1 MLQSLYLEN
10 IALIEK
16 LGIELF
22 PGFDVLTGETGAGKS
37 IIIDAV
43 NFVLGERTS
52 RDLIRN
58 GAARAKVEAV
68 FSLNEGDAA
77 FAALDA
83 LGIECEGNELI
94 LSRELSAAGRNACR
108 VNGTLVPVASLKS
121 VSDTLVDI
129 HGQHEHQALLDA
141 ENHISYL
148 DAYCHAESLPIIENI
163 DAIVSRRNELMLKRN
178 SGFSS
183 EREREREMDM
193 LCYQIEEISSANL
206 EAGEEER
213 LNAEKTVLLNAER
226 IRTALET
233 AHMALSGAEEGSAL
247 SAMDT
252 ARRSMRDIAALNKDY
267 ETLSDKIEELYYAA
281 EDISFVLRD
290 TSENVESDMQR
301 LEEIEQRLK
310 LISDLKRKY
319 GRTVGDVIDFGKDAE
334 TKLNELENA
343 EALAAELD
351 AKLDKLKAEYNVTAD
366 ELSKVRRAAGE
377 RLKRDVLNELKDLG
391 MAKAMFDV
399 ALSDASGGEPRKG
412 GRETAEFMLS
422 ANPGEPLK
430 PLEKV
435 ASGGELSRIMLC
447 FKSIFADND
456 RVPTLIFD
464 EIDTGISGRTA
475 AVVGEKMLGIAKKH
489 QVICVTHLAQIAA
502 LADAHLMVR
511 KYDDGKNTFVET
523 RQLDENEK
531 VQRIAQM
538 MDGES
543 DSPSALTHAR
553 ELIARADRIADRIK
567 EKTADKI

>member
-22 PGFDVLTGETGAGKS
+22 PGFNVLTGETGAGKS

-68 FSLNEGDAA
+68 FNLNEGDAA

-83 LGIECEGNELI
+83 LGIECDGNELI

-148 DAYCHAESLPIIENI
+148 DAYCHAESLPIIEKI

-178 SGFSS
+178 SGFAS

-193 LCYQIEEISSANL
+193 LRYQIEEIASANL
-206 EAGEEER
+206 EVGEEER
-213 LNAEKTVLLNAER
+213 LSAEKTVLLNAER

-233 AHMALSGAEEGSAL
+233 AHMALSGAEDGSAL
-247 SAMDT
+247 SAIDT

-267 ETLSDKIEELYYAA
+267 EALGDKIEELYYAA

-319 GRTVGDVIDFGKDAE
+319 GRTVEDVIDFGKDAG

-351 AKLDKLKAEYNVTAD
+351 AKLDKLKAEYNVAAD
-366 ELSKVRRAAGE
+366 ELSKVRRAAGD

-502 LADAHLMVR
+502 LAEAHLMVR

-523 RQLDENEK
+523 RQLNEEEK

-553 ELIARADRIADRIK
+553 ELIARADKIK
-567 EKTADKI
+567 EKTAD

>member
-22 PGFDVLTGETGAGKS
+22 PGFNVLTGETGAGKS

-68 FSLNEGDAA
+68 FNLNEGDAA

-83 LGIECEGNELI
+83 LGIEYDGNELI

-129 HGQHEHQALLDA
+129 HGQHEHQALLDE

-148 DAYCHAESLPIIENI
+148 DAYCHAESLPIIEKI

-193 LCYQIEEISSANL
+193 LRYQIEEIASANL

-247 SAMDT
+247 SAIDT

-267 ETLSDKIEELYYAA
+267 EALGDKIEELYYAA

-319 GRTVGDVIDFGKDAE
+319 GRTVEDVIDFGKDAG

-351 AKLDKLKAEYNVTAD
+351 AKLDKLKAEYNVAAD
-366 ELSKVRRAAGE
+366 ELSKVRRAAGD

-502 LADAHLMVR
+502 LAEAHLMVR

-523 RQLDENEK
+523 RQLNEEEK

-553 ELIARADRIADRIK
+553 ELIARADKIK
-567 EKTADKI
+567 EKNCR

>member
-22 PGFDVLTGETGAGKS
+22 PGFNVLTGETGAGKS

-68 FSLNEGDAA
+68 FNLNEGDAA

-83 LGIECEGNELI
+83 LGIEYDGNELI

-108 VNGTLVPVASLKS
+108 VNGTLVPLASLKS

-141 ENHISYL
+141 KNHISYL
-148 DAYCHAESLPIIENI
+148 DAYCHAESLPIIEKI
-163 DAIVSRRNELMLKRN
+163 DAIVSMRNELMLKRN

-193 LCYQIEEISSANL
+193 LRYQIEEIASANL
-206 EAGEEER
+206 EVGEEER
-213 LNAEKTVLLNAER
+213 LSAEKTVLLNAER

-247 SAMDT
+247 SAIDT

-267 ETLSDKIEELYYAA
+267 EALSDKIEELYYAA
-281 EDISFVLRD
+281 EDISFALRD

-319 GRTVGDVIDFGKDAE
+319 GRTVEDVIDFGKDAE

-351 AKLDKLKAEYNVTAD
+351 AKLDKLKAEYNVAAD
-366 ELSKVRRAAGE
+366 ELSKVRRAAGD
-377 RLKRDVLNELKDLG
+377 RLKRNVLNELKDLG

-399 ALSDASGGEPRKG
+399 ALSDASGGEPRNG

-502 LADAHLMVR
+502 LAEAHLMVR

-523 RQLDENEK
+523 RQLNEEEK

-553 ELIARADRIADRIK
+553 ELIARADKIK

>member
-22 PGFDVLTGETGAGKS
+22 PGFNVLTGETGAGKS

-68 FSLNEGDAA
+68 FNLNEGDAA

-83 LGIECEGNELI
+83 LGIEYDGNELI

-163 DAIVSRRNELMLKRN
+163 DAIVSRRSELMLKRN
-178 SGFSS
+178 SGFAS

-193 LCYQIEEISSANL
+193 LRYQIEEIASANL

-247 SAMDT
+247 SAIDT

-267 ETLSDKIEELYYAA
+267 EALGDKIEELYYAA

-319 GRTVGDVIDFGKDAE
+319 GRTVEDVIDFGKDAG

-351 AKLDKLKAEYNVTAD
+351 AKLDKLKAEYNVAAD
-366 ELSKVRRAAGE
+366 ELSKVRRAAGD
-377 RLKRDVLNELKDLG
+377 RLKHDVLNELKDLG
-391 MAKAMFDV
+391 MAKSMFDV

-523 RQLDENEK
+523 RQLNEEEK

-553 ELIARADRIADRIK
+553 ELIARADKIK

>member
-22 PGFDVLTGETGAGKS
+22 PGFNVLTGETGAGKS

-58 GAARAKVEAV
+58 GGARAKVEAV
-68 FSLNEGDAA
+68 FNLNEGDAA

-83 LGIECEGNELI
+83 LGIECDGNELI

-148 DAYCHAESLPIIENI
+148 DAYCHAESLPIIEKI

-178 SGFSS
+178 SGFAS

-193 LCYQIEEISSANL
+193 LRYQIEEIASANL
-206 EAGEEER
+206 EVGEEER
-213 LNAEKTVLLNAER
+213 LSAEKTVLLNAER

-247 SAMDT
+247 SAIDT

-267 ETLSDKIEELYYAA
+267 EALGDKIEELYYAA

-319 GRTVGDVIDFGKDAE
+319 GRTVEDVIDFGKDAG

-351 AKLDKLKAEYNVTAD
+351 AKLDKLKAEYNVAAD
-366 ELSKVRRAAGE
+366 ELSKVRRAAGD

-523 RQLDENEK
+523 RQLNEEEK

-553 ELIARADRIADRIK
+553 ELIARADKIK
-567 EKTADKI
+567 EKTAD

>member
-22 PGFDVLTGETGAGKS
+22 PGFNVLTGETGAGKS

-68 FSLNEGDAA
+68 FNLNEGDAA

-83 LGIECEGNELI
+83 LGIEYDGNELI

-108 VNGTLVPVASLKS
+108 VNGMLVPVASLKS

-148 DAYCHAESLPIIENI
+148 DAYCHAESLPIIEKI

-193 LCYQIEEISSANL
+193 LRYQIEEIASANL

-247 SAMDT
+247 SAIDT

-267 ETLSDKIEELYYAA
+267 EALGDKIEELYYAA

-319 GRTVGDVIDFGKDAE
+319 GRTVEDVIDFGKDAG

-351 AKLDKLKAEYNVTAD
+351 AKLDKLKAEYNVAAD
-366 ELSKVRRAAGE
+366 ELSKVRRAAGD

-399 ALSDASGGEPRKG
+399 ALSDASGGEPRNG

-502 LADAHLMVR
+502 LAEAHLMVR

-523 RQLDENEK
+523 RQLNEEEK

-553 ELIARADRIADRIK
+553 ELIARADKIK

>member
-22 PGFDVLTGETGAGKS
+22 PGFNVLTGETGAGKS

-68 FSLNEGDAA
+68 FNLNEGDAA

-83 LGIECEGNELI
+83 LGIEYDGNELI

-148 DAYCHAESLPIIENI
+148 DAYCHAESLPIIEKI
-163 DAIVSRRNELMLKRN
+163 DVIVSRRSELMLKRN
-178 SGFSS
+178 SGFAS

-193 LCYQIEEISSANL
+193 LRYQIEEIASANL

-247 SAMDT
+247 SAIDT

-267 ETLSDKIEELYYAA
+267 EALGDKIEELYYAA

-319 GRTVGDVIDFGKDAE
+319 GRTVEDVIDFGKDAG

-351 AKLDKLKAEYNVTAD
+351 AKLDKLKAEYNVAAD
-366 ELSKVRRAAGE
+366 ELSKVRRAAGDK
-377 RLKRDVLNELKDLG
+377 LKRDVLNELKDLG

-422 ANPGEPLK
+422 ANPVEPLK

-502 LADAHLMVR
+502 LAEAHLMVR

-523 RQLDENEK
+523 RQLNEEEK

-553 ELIARADRIADRIK
+553 ELIARADKIK

>member
-22 PGFDVLTGETGAGKS
+22 PGFNVLTGETGAGKS

-68 FSLNEGDAA
+68 FNLNEGDAA

-83 LGIECEGNELI
+83 LGIEYDGNELI

-148 DAYCHAESLPIIENI
+148 DAYCHAESLPIIEKI

-193 LCYQIEEISSANL
+193 LRYQIEEIASANL

-247 SAMDT
+247 SAIDT

-267 ETLSDKIEELYYAA
+267 EALGDKIEELYYAA

-319 GRTVGDVIDFGKDAE
+319 GRTVEDVIDFGKDAG

-351 AKLDKLKAEYNVTAD
+351 AKLDKLKAEYNVAAD
-366 ELSKVRRAAGE
+366 ELSKVRRAAGDK
-377 RLKRDVLNELKDLG
+377 LKRDVLNELKDLG

-502 LADAHLMVR
+502 LAEAHLMVR

-523 RQLDENEK
+523 RQLNEEEK

-553 ELIARADRIADRIK
+553 ELIARADKIK

>member
-22 PGFDVLTGETGAGKS
+22 PGFNVLTGETGAGKS

-68 FSLNEGDAA
+68 FNLNEGDAA

-83 LGIECEGNELI
+83 LGIEYDGNELI

-129 HGQHEHQALLDA
+129 HGQLEHQALLDA

-148 DAYCHAESLPIIENI
+148 DAYCHAESLPIIEKI

-178 SGFSS
+178 SGFAS

-193 LCYQIEEISSANL
+193 LRYQIEEIASANL
-206 EAGEEER
+206 EVGEEER
-213 LNAEKTVLLNAER
+213 LSAEKTVLLNAER

-247 SAMDT
+247 SAIDT

-267 ETLSDKIEELYYAA
+267 EALGDKIEELYYAA

-319 GRTVGDVIDFGKDAE
+319 GRTVEDVIDFGKDAG

-351 AKLDKLKAEYNVTAD
+351 AKLDKLKAEYNVAAD
-366 ELSKVRRAAGE
+366 ELSKVRRAAGD

-399 ALSDASGGEPRKG
+399 ALSDASGGEQRKG

-523 RQLDENEK
+523 RQLNEEEK

-553 ELIARADRIADRIK
+553 ELIARADKIK
-567 EKTADKI
+567 EKTAD

>member
-22 PGFDVLTGETGAGKS
+22 PGFNVLTGETGAGKS

-83 LGIECEGNELI
+83 LGIEYDGNELI

-148 DAYCHAESLPIIENI
+148 DAYCHAESLPIIEKI
-163 DAIVSRRNELMLKRN
+163 DAIVSRRSELMLKRN
-178 SGFSS
+178 SGFAS

-193 LCYQIEEISSANL
+193 LRYQIEEIASANL
-206 EAGEEER
+206 EVGEEER

-247 SAMDT
+247 SAIDT

-267 ETLSDKIEELYYAA
+267 EVLSDKIEELYYAA

-319 GRTVGDVIDFGKDAE
+319 GRTVEDVIDFGKDAE

-351 AKLDKLKAEYNVTAD
+351 AKLDKLKAEYNVAAD

-399 ALSDASGGEPRKG
+399 ALSDAYGGEPRKG

-523 RQLDENEK
+523 RQLNEEEK

-553 ELIARADRIADRIK
+553 ELIARADKIK

>member
-22 PGFDVLTGETGAGKS
+22 PGFNVLTGETGAGKS

-58 GAARAKVEAV
+58 GAVRAKVEAV
-68 FSLNEGDAA
+68 FNLNEGDAA

-83 LGIECEGNELI
+83 LGIEYDGNELI

-148 DAYCHAESLPIIENI
+148 DAYCHAESLPIIEKI

-193 LCYQIEEISSANL
+193 LRYQIEEIASANL

-247 SAMDT
+247 SAIDT

-267 ETLSDKIEELYYAA
+267 EALGDKIEELYYAA

-319 GRTVGDVIDFGKDAE
+319 GRTVEDVIDFGKDAG

-351 AKLDKLKAEYNVTAD
+351 AKLDKLKAEYNVAAD
-366 ELSKVRRAAGE
+366 ELSKVRRAAGD

-523 RQLDENEK
+523 RQLNEEEK

-553 ELIARADRIADRIK
+553 ELIARADKIK

>member
-22 PGFDVLTGETGAGKS
+22 PGFNVLTGETGAGKS

-68 FSLNEGDAA
+68 FNLNEGDAA

-83 LGIECEGNELI
+83 LGIEYDGNELI

-148 DAYCHAESLPIIENI
+148 DAYCHADSLPIIEKI

-183 EREREREMDM
+183 QREREREMDM
-193 LCYQIEEISSANL
+193 LRYQIEEIASANL
-206 EAGEEER
+206 EVGEEER
-213 LNAEKTVLLNAER
+213 LSAEKTVLLNAER

-247 SAMDT
+247 SAIDT

-267 ETLSDKIEELYYAA
+267 EALGDKIEELYYAA

-319 GRTVGDVIDFGKDAE
+319 GRTVEDVIDFGKDAG

-351 AKLDKLKAEYNVTAD
+351 AKLDKLKAEYNVAAD
-366 ELSKVRRAAGE
+366 ELSKVRRAAGD

-502 LADAHLMVR
+502 LAEAHLMVR

-523 RQLDENEK
+523 RQLNEEEK

-553 ELIARADRIADRIK
+553 ELIARADKIK
-567 EKTADKI
+567 EKTAD

>member
-22 PGFDVLTGETGAGKS
+22 PGFNVLTGETGAGKS

-68 FSLNEGDAA
+68 FNLNEGDAA

-83 LGIECEGNELI
+83 LGIEYDGNELI

-148 DAYCHAESLPIIENI
+148 DAYCHAESLPIIEKI

-178 SGFSS
+178 SGFAS

-193 LCYQIEEISSANL
+193 LRYQIEEIASANL
-206 EAGEEER
+206 EVGEEER
-213 LNAEKTVLLNAER
+213 LSAEKTVLLNAER

-247 SAMDT
+247 SAIDT

-267 ETLSDKIEELYYAA
+267 EALGDKIEELYYAA

-319 GRTVGDVIDFGKDAE
+319 GRTVEDVIDFGKDAG

-351 AKLDKLKAEYNVTAD
+351 AKLDKLKAEYNVAAD
-366 ELSKVRRAAGE
+366 ELSKVRRAAGD

-399 ALSDASGGEPRKG
+399 ALSDASGGEQRKG

-523 RQLDENEK
+523 RQLNEEEK

-553 ELIARADRIADRIK
+553 ELIARADKIK
-567 EKTADKI
+567 EKTAD

>member
-22 PGFDVLTGETGAGKS
+22 PGFNVLTGETGAGKS

-68 FSLNEGDAA
+68 FNLNEGDAA

-83 LGIECEGNELI
+83 LGIEYDGNELI

-148 DAYCHAESLPIIENI
+148 DAYCHAESLPIIEKI

-193 LCYQIEEISSANL
+193 LRYQIEEIASANL

-247 SAMDT
+247 SAIDT

-267 ETLSDKIEELYYAA
+267 EALGDKIEELYYAA
-281 EDISFVLRD
+281 EDISFALRD
-290 TSENVESDMQR
+290 TSGNVESDMQR

-319 GRTVGDVIDFGKDAE
+319 GRTVEDVIDFGKDAE

-351 AKLDKLKAEYNVTAD
+351 AKLDKLKAEYNAAAD
-366 ELSKVRRAAGE
+366 ELSKVRRAAGD

-502 LADAHLMVR
+502 LAEAHLMVR

-523 RQLDENEK
+523 RQLNEEEK

-553 ELIARADRIADRIK
+553 ELIARADKIK

>member
-22 PGFDVLTGETGAGKS
+22 PGFNVLTGETGAGKS

-68 FSLNEGDAA
+68 FNLNEGDAA

-83 LGIECEGNELI
+83 LGIEYDGNELI
-94 LSRELSAAGRNACR
+94 LSRDLSAAGRNACR

-148 DAYCHAESLPIIENI
+148 DAYCHAESLPIIEKI
-163 DAIVSRRNELMLKRN
+163 DAIVSMRNELMLKRK

-193 LCYQIEEISSANL
+193 LRYQIEEIASANL

-247 SAMDT
+247 SAIDT

-267 ETLSDKIEELYYAA
+267 EALGDKIEELYYAA

-319 GRTVGDVIDFGKDAE
+319 GRTVEDVIDFGKDAG
-334 TKLNELENA
+334 TKLNKLENA

-351 AKLDKLKAEYNVTAD
+351 AKLDKLKAEYNVAAD
-366 ELSKVRRAAGE
+366 ELSKVRRAAGD

-399 ALSDASGGEPRKG
+399 ALSDASGGEPRNG

-502 LADAHLMVR
+502 LAEAHLMVR

-523 RQLDENEK
+523 RQLNEEEK

-553 ELIARADRIADRIK
+553 ELIARADKIK

>member
-22 PGFDVLTGETGAGKS
+22 PGFNVLTGEMGAGKS

-68 FSLNEGDAA
+68 FNLNEGDAA

-83 LGIECEGNELI
+83 LGIEYDGNELI

-148 DAYCHAESLPIIENI
+148 DAYCHAESLPIIEKI

-183 EREREREMDM
+183 QREREREMDM
-193 LCYQIEEISSANL
+193 LRYQIEEIASANL

-233 AHMALSGAEEGSAL
+233 AHMALSGAEEGSAV
-247 SAMDT
+247 SAIDT

-267 ETLSDKIEELYYAA
+267 EALGDKIEELYYAA

-319 GRTVGDVIDFGKDAE
+319 GRTVEDVIDFGKDAG
-334 TKLNELENA
+334 TKLSELENA

-351 AKLDKLKAEYNVTAD
+351 AKLDKLKAEYNVAAD
-366 ELSKVRRAAGE
+366 ELSKVRRAAGDK
-377 RLKRDVLNELKDLG
+377 LKRDVLNELKDLG

-523 RQLDENEK
+523 RQLNEEEK

-553 ELIARADRIADRIK
+553 ELIARADKIK

>member
-22 PGFDVLTGETGAGKS
+22 PGFNVLTGETGAGKS

-68 FSLNEGDAA
+68 FNLNEGDAA

-83 LGIECEGNELI
+83 LGIEYDGNELI

-148 DAYCHAESLPIIENI
+148 DAYCHAESLPIIEKI
-163 DAIVSRRNELMLKRN
+163 DAIVSRRSELMLKRN
-178 SGFSS
+178 SGFAS

-193 LCYQIEEISSANL
+193 LRYQIEEIASANL
-206 EAGEEER
+206 EVGEEER
-213 LNAEKTVLLNAER
+213 LSVEKTVLLNAER

-247 SAMDT
+247 SAIDT

-267 ETLSDKIEELYYAA
+267 EALGDKIEELYYAA

-319 GRTVGDVIDFGKDAE
+319 GRTVEDVIDFGKDAG

-351 AKLDKLKAEYNVTAD
+351 AKLDKLKAEYNVAAD
-366 ELSKVRRAAGE
+366 ELSKVRRAAGD

-502 LADAHLMVR
+502 LAEAHLMVR

-523 RQLDENEK
+523 RQLNEEEK

-553 ELIARADRIADRIK
+553 ELIARADKIK

>member
-22 PGFDVLTGETGAGKS
+22 PGFNVLTGETGAGKS

-68 FSLNEGDAA
+68 FNLNEGDAA

-83 LGIECEGNELI
+83 LGIEYDGNELI

-148 DAYCHAESLPIIENI
+148 DAYCHAESLPIIEKI

-193 LCYQIEEISSANL
+193 LRYQIEEIASANL

-247 SAMDT
+247 SAIDT

-267 ETLSDKIEELYYAA
+267 EALGDKIEELYYAA

-319 GRTVGDVIDFGKDAE
+319 GRTVEDMIDFGKDAG

-351 AKLDKLKAEYNVTAD
+351 AKLDKLKAEYNVAAD
-366 ELSKVRRAAGE
+366 ELSKVRRAAGD

-502 LADAHLMVR
+502 LAEAHLMVR

-523 RQLDENEK
+523 RQLNEEEK

-553 ELIARADRIADRIK
+553 ELIARADKIK

>member
-22 PGFDVLTGETGAGKS
+22 PGFNVLTGETGAGKS

-68 FSLNEGDAA
+68 FGLNEGDAA

-83 LGIECEGNELI
+83 LGIEYDGNELI

-148 DAYCHAESLPIIENI
+148 DAYCHAESLPIIEKI

-193 LCYQIEEISSANL
+193 LRYQIEEIASANL
-206 EAGEEER
+206 EVGEEER
-213 LNAEKTVLLNAER
+213 LSAEKTVLLNAER

-247 SAMDT
+247 SAIDT

-267 ETLSDKIEELYYAA
+267 EALSDKIEELYYAA

-319 GRTVGDVIDFGKDAE
+319 GRTVEDVIDFGKDAE

-351 AKLDKLKAEYNVTAD
+351 AKLDKLKAEYNAAAD
-366 ELSKVRRAAGE
+366 ELSKVRRAAGD

-523 RQLDENEK
+523 RQLNEEEK

-553 ELIARADRIADRIK
+553 ELIARADKIK
-567 EKTADKI
+567 EKTAD

>member
-22 PGFDVLTGETGAGKS
+22 PGFNVLTGETGAGKS

-68 FSLNEGDAA
+68 FNLNEGDAA

-83 LGIECEGNELI
+83 LGIEYDGNELI

-148 DAYCHAESLPIIENI
+148 DAYCHAESLPIIEKI

-193 LCYQIEEISSANL
+193 LRYQIEEIASANL

-247 SAMDT
+247 SAIDT

-267 ETLSDKIEELYYAA
+267 EALGDKIEELYYAA

-319 GRTVGDVIDFGKDAE
+319 GRTVEDVIDFGKDAG

-351 AKLDKLKAEYNVTAD
+351 AKLDKLKAEYNVAAD
-366 ELSKVRRAAGE
+366 ELSKVRRAAGD

-399 ALSDASGGEPRKG
+399 ALSNAYGGEPRKG

-523 RQLDENEK
+523 RQLNEEEK

-553 ELIARADRIADRIK
+553 ELIARADKIK

>member
-22 PGFDVLTGETGAGKS
+22 PGFNVLTGETGAGKS

-43 NFVLGERTS
+43 NYVLGERTS

-68 FSLNEGDAA
+68 FNLNEGDAA

-83 LGIECEGNELI
+83 LGIEYDGNELI

-148 DAYCHAESLPIIENI
+148 DAYCHAESLPIIEKI

-193 LCYQIEEISSANL
+193 LRYQIEEIASANL

-247 SAMDT
+247 SAIDT

-267 ETLSDKIEELYYAA
+267 EALGDKIEELYYAA

-319 GRTVGDVIDFGKDAE
+319 GRTVEDVIDFGKDAG

-351 AKLDKLKAEYNVTAD
+351 AKLDKLKAEYNVAAD
-366 ELSKVRRAAGE
+366 ELSKVRRAAGD

-399 ALSDASGGEPRKG
+399 ALSDASGGESRKG

-523 RQLDENEK
+523 RQLNEEEK

-553 ELIARADRIADRIK
+553 ELIARADKIK

>member
-22 PGFDVLTGETGAGKS
+22 PGFNVLTGETGAGKS

-58 GAARAKVEAV
+58 GAVRAKVEAV
-68 FSLNEGDAA
+68 FNLNEGDAA

-83 LGIECEGNELI
+83 LGIEYDGNELI

-163 DAIVSRRNELMLKRN
+163 DAIVSRRSELMLKRN
-178 SGFSS
+178 SGFAS

-193 LCYQIEEISSANL
+193 LRYQIEEIASANL

-247 SAMDT
+247 SAIDT

-267 ETLSDKIEELYYAA
+267 EALGDKIEELYYAA

-319 GRTVGDVIDFGKDAE
+319 GRTVEDVIDFGKDAE

-351 AKLDKLKAEYNVTAD
+351 AKLDKLKAEYNVAAD
-366 ELSKVRRAAGE
+366 ELSKVRRAAGD

-502 LADAHLMVR
+502 LAEAHLMVR

-523 RQLDENEK
+523 RQLNEEEK

-553 ELIARADRIADRIK
+553 ELIARADKIK

>member
-22 PGFDVLTGETGAGKS
+22 PGFNVLTGETGAGKS

-68 FSLNEGDAA
+68 FNLNEGDAA

-83 LGIECEGNELI
+83 LGIEYDGNELI

-148 DAYCHAESLPIIENI
+148 DAYCHAESLPIIEKI
-163 DAIVSRRNELMLKRN
+163 DAIVSRRNELMLN

-193 LCYQIEEISSANL
+193 LRYQIEEIASANL

-247 SAMDT
+247 SAIDT

-267 ETLSDKIEELYYAA
+267 EALGDKIEELYYAA

-319 GRTVGDVIDFGKDAE
+319 GRTVEDVIDFGKDAG

-351 AKLDKLKAEYNVTAD
+351 AKLDKLKAEYNVAAD
-366 ELSKVRRAAGE
+366 ELSKVRRAAGD

-502 LADAHLMVR
+502 LAEAHLMVR

-523 RQLDENEK
+523 RQLNEEEK

-553 ELIARADRIADRIK
+553 ELIARADKIK

>member
-22 PGFDVLTGETGAGKS
+22 PGFNVLTGETGAGKS

-68 FSLNEGDAA
+68 FNLNEGDAA

-83 LGIECEGNELI
+83 LGIEYDGNELI

-148 DAYCHAESLPIIENI
+148 DAYCHAESLPIIEKI

-193 LCYQIEEISSANL
+193 LRYQIEEIASANL

-247 SAMDT
+247 SAIDT

-267 ETLSDKIEELYYAA
+267 EALSDKIEELYYAA
-281 EDISFVLRD
+281 EDISFALRD

-319 GRTVGDVIDFGKDAE
+319 GRTVEDVIDFGKDAE

-351 AKLDKLKAEYNVTAD
+351 AKLDKLKAEYNAAAD
-366 ELSKVRRAAGE
+366 ELSKVRRAAGD

-412 GRETAEFMLS
+412 GREMAEFMLS

-502 LADAHLMVR
+502 LAEAHLMVR

-523 RQLDENEK
+523 RQLNEEEK

-553 ELIARADRIADRIK
+553 ELIARADKIK

>member
-22 PGFDVLTGETGAGKS
+22 PGFNVLTGETGAGKS

-68 FSLNEGDAA
+68 FNLNEGDAA

-83 LGIECEGNELI
+83 LGIEYDGNELI

-148 DAYCHAESLPIIENI
+148 DAYCHAESLPIIEKI

-193 LCYQIEEISSANL
+193 LRYQIEEIASANL

-247 SAMDT
+247 SAIDT

-267 ETLSDKIEELYYAA
+267 EALSDKIEELYYAA
-281 EDISFVLRD
+281 EDISFALRD
-290 TSENVESDMQR
+290 TSGNVESDMQR

-319 GRTVGDVIDFGKDAE
+319 GRTVEDVIDFGKDAE

-351 AKLDKLKAEYNVTAD
+351 AKLDKLKAEYNVAAD
-366 ELSKVRRAAGE
+366 ELSKVRRAAGD

-523 RQLDENEK
+523 RQLNEEEK

-553 ELIARADRIADRIK
+553 ELIARADKIK
-567 EKTADKI
+567 EKTAD

>member
-16 LGIELF
+16 LGIEFF
-22 PGFDVLTGETGAGKS
+22 PGFNVLTGETGAGKS

-68 FSLNEGDAA
+68 FNLNEGDAA

-83 LGIECEGNELI
+83 LGIEYDGNELI

-148 DAYCHAESLPIIENI
+148 DAYCHAESLPIIEKI

-193 LCYQIEEISSANL
+193 LRYQIEEIASANL

-247 SAMDT
+247 SAIDT

-267 ETLSDKIEELYYAA
+267 EALGDKIEELYYAA

-319 GRTVGDVIDFGKDAE
+319 GRTVEDVIDFGKDAG

-351 AKLDKLKAEYNVTAD
+351 AKLDKLKAEYNVAAD
-366 ELSKVRRAAGE
+366 ELSKVRRAAGD

-502 LADAHLMVR
+502 LAEAHLMVR

-523 RQLDENEK
+523 RQLNEEEK

-553 ELIARADRIADRIK
+553 ELIARADKIK

>member
-22 PGFDVLTGETGAGKS
+22 PGFNVLTGETGAGKS

-68 FSLNEGDAA
+68 FGLNEGDAA

-83 LGIECEGNELI
+83 LGIEYDGNELI

-148 DAYCHAESLPIIENI
+148 DAYCHAESLPIIEKI
-163 DAIVSRRNELMLKRN
+163 DVIVSRRSELMLKRN

-193 LCYQIEEISSANL
+193 LRYQIEEIASANL

-247 SAMDT
+247 SAIDT

-267 ETLSDKIEELYYAA
+267 EALSDKIEELYYAA
-281 EDISFVLRD
+281 EDISFALRD

-319 GRTVGDVIDFGKDAE
+319 GRTVEDVIDFGKDAE

-351 AKLDKLKAEYNVTAD
+351 AKLDKLKAEYNAAAD
-366 ELSKVRRAAGE
+366 ELSKVRRAAGD

-523 RQLDENEK
+523 RQLNDEEK

-553 ELIARADRIADRIK
+553 ELIARADKIK
-567 EKTADKI
+567 EKNADKI

>member
-22 PGFDVLTGETGAGKS
+22 PGFNVLTGETGAGKS

-68 FSLNEGDAA
+68 FNLNEGDAA

-83 LGIECEGNELI
+83 LGIEYDGNELI

-148 DAYCHAESLPIIENI
+148 DAYCHAESLPIIEKI

-183 EREREREMDM
+183 QREREREMDM
-193 LCYQIEEISSANL
+193 LRYQIEEIASANL

-247 SAMDT
+247 SAIDT

-267 ETLSDKIEELYYAA
+267 EALGDKIEELYYAA

-319 GRTVGDVIDFGKDAE
+319 GRTVEDVIDLGKDAG

-351 AKLDKLKAEYNVTAD
+351 AKLDKLKAEYNVAAD
-366 ELSKVRRAAGE
+366 ELSKVRRAAGD

-502 LADAHLMVR
+502 LAEAHLMVR

-523 RQLDENEK
+523 RQLNEEEK

-553 ELIARADRIADRIK
+553 ELIARADKIK

>member
-22 PGFDVLTGETGAGKS
+22 PGFNVLTGETGAGKS

-68 FSLNEGDAA
+68 FNLNEGDAA

-83 LGIECEGNELI
+83 LGIEYDGNELI

-148 DAYCHAESLPIIENI
+148 DAYCHAESLPIIEKI

-183 EREREREMDM
+183 QREREREMDM
-193 LCYQIEEISSANL
+193 LRYQIEEIASANL

-247 SAMDT
+247 SAIDT

-267 ETLSDKIEELYYAA
+267 EALGDKIEELYYAA

-319 GRTVGDVIDFGKDAE
+319 GRTVEDVIDFGKDAG

-351 AKLDKLKAEYNVTAD
+351 AKLDKLKAEYNVAAD
-366 ELSKVRRAAGE
+366 ELSKVRRAAGD

-464 EIDTGISGRTA
+464 EIDTGISGHIA
-475 AVVGEKMLGIAKKH
+475 AVVGEKMVSIADNH
-489 QVICVTHLAQIAA
+489 QVLCVTHLPQIAA
-502 LADAHLMVR
+502 LADVHFMVQ
-511 KYDDGKNTFVET
+511 KQDDGQTT
-523 RQLDENEK
+523 RTSLKRLEMEE
-531 VQRIAQM
+531 RYEYIARM
-538 MDGES
+538 MSGME
-543 DSPSALTHAR
+543 DSKLAYEHAR
-553 ELIARADRIADRIK
+553 ELITHSEEIK
-567 EKTADKI
+567 QKRRKNK

>member
-22 PGFDVLTGETGAGKS
+22 PGFNVLTGETGAGKS

-83 LGIECEGNELI
+83 LGIECDGNELI

-148 DAYCHAESLPIIENI
+148 DAYCHAESLPIIEKI
-163 DAIVSRRNELMLKRN
+163 DAIVSRRSELMLKRN
-178 SGFSS
+178 SGFAS

-193 LCYQIEEISSANL
+193 LRYQIEEIASANL

-213 LNAEKTVLLNAER
+213 LSAEKTVLLNAER

-247 SAMDT
+247 SAIDT

-267 ETLSDKIEELYYAA
+267 EALGDKIEELYYAA
-281 EDISFVLRD
+281 EDISFALRD

-319 GRTVGDVIDFGKDAE
+319 GRTVEDVIDFGKDAG

-351 AKLDKLKAEYNVTAD
+351 AKLDKLKAEYNVAAD
-366 ELSKVRRAAGE
+366 ELSKVRRAAGD

-502 LADAHLMVR
+502 LAEAHLMVR

-523 RQLDENEK
+523 RQLNEEEK

-553 ELIARADRIADRIK
+553 ELIARADKIK

>member
-22 PGFDVLTGETGAGKS
+22 PGFNVLTGETGAGKS

-83 LGIECEGNELI
+83 LGIEYDGNELI

-148 DAYCHAESLPIIENI
+148 DAYCHAESLPIIEKI

-193 LCYQIEEISSANL
+193 LRYQIEEIASANL

-247 SAMDT
+247 SAIDT

-267 ETLSDKIEELYYAA
+267 EALGDKIEELYYAA
-281 EDISFVLRD
+281 EDVSFVLRD

-319 GRTVGDVIDFGKDAE
+319 GRTVEDMIDFGKDAG

-351 AKLDKLKAEYNVTAD
+351 AKLDKLKAEYNVAAD
-366 ELSKVRRAAGE
+366 ELSKVRRAAGD

-523 RQLDENEK
+523 RQLNEEEK

-553 ELIARADRIADRIK
+553 ELIARADKIK

>member
-22 PGFDVLTGETGAGKS
+22 PGFNVLTGETGAGKS

-68 FSLNEGDAA
+68 FNLNEGDAA

-83 LGIECEGNELI
+83 LGIEYDGNELI

-148 DAYCHAESLPIIENI
+148 DAYCHAESLPIIEKI

-193 LCYQIEEISSANL
+193 LRYQIEEIASANL

-247 SAMDT
+247 SAIDT

-267 ETLSDKIEELYYAA
+267 EALGDKIEELYYAA

-319 GRTVGDVIDFGKDAE
+319 GRTVEDVIDFGKDAG

-351 AKLDKLKAEYNVTAD
+351 AKLDKLKAEYNVAAD
-366 ELSKVRRAAGE
+366 ELSKVRRAAGD

-399 ALSDASGGEPRKG
+399 ALSDASGGEPRNG

-464 EIDTGISGRTA
+464 EIDTGISGRPA

-502 LADAHLMVR
+502 LAEAHLMVR

-523 RQLDENEK
+523 RQLNEEEK

-553 ELIARADRIADRIK
+553 ELIARADKIK

>member
-22 PGFDVLTGETGAGKS
+22 PGFNVLTGETGAGKS

-68 FSLNEGDAA
+68 FNLNEGDAA

-148 DAYCHAESLPIIENI
+148 DAYCHAESLPIIEKI

-193 LCYQIEEISSANL
+193 LRYQIEEIASANL
-206 EAGEEER
+206 EVGEEER
-213 LNAEKTVLLNAER
+213 LSAEKTVLLNAER

-247 SAMDT
+247 SAIDT

-267 ETLSDKIEELYYAA
+267 EALSDKIEELYYAA
-281 EDISFVLRD
+281 EDISFALRD

-319 GRTVGDVIDFGKDAE
+319 GRTVEDVIDFGKDAE

-351 AKLDKLKAEYNVTAD
+351 AKLDKLKAEYNAAAD
-366 ELSKVRRAAGE
+366 ELSKVRRAAGD

-523 RQLDENEK
+523 RQLNDEEK

-553 ELIARADRIADRIK
+553 ELIARADKIK

>member
-22 PGFDVLTGETGAGKS
+22 PGFNVLTGETGAGKS

-68 FSLNEGDAA
+68 FNLNEGDAA

-83 LGIECEGNELI
+83 LGIEYDGNELI

-148 DAYCHAESLPIIENI
+148 DAYCHAESLPIIEKI
-163 DAIVSRRNELMLKRN
+163 DAIVSRRSELMLKRN

-193 LCYQIEEISSANL
+193 LRYQIEEIASANL

-247 SAMDT
+247 SAIDT

-267 ETLSDKIEELYYAA
+267 EALGDKIEELYYAA

-319 GRTVGDVIDFGKDAE
+319 GRTVEDVIDFGKDAG

-351 AKLDKLKAEYNVTAD
+351 AKLDKLKAEYNVAAD
-366 ELSKVRRAAGE
+366 ELSKVRRAAGD

-502 LADAHLMVR
+502 LAEAHLMVR

-523 RQLDENEK
+523 RQLNEEEK

-553 ELIARADRIADRIK
+553 ELIARADKIK

>member
-22 PGFDVLTGETGAGKS
+22 PGFNVLTGETGAGKS

-83 LGIECEGNELI
+83 LGIECDGNELI

-148 DAYCHAESLPIIENI
+148 DAYCHAESLPIIEKI

-193 LCYQIEEISSANL
+193 LRYQIEEIASANL

-247 SAMDT
+247 SAIDT

-267 ETLSDKIEELYYAA
+267 EALGDKIEELYYAA

-319 GRTVGDVIDFGKDAE
+319 GRTVEDVIDFGKDAG

-351 AKLDKLKAEYNVTAD
+351 AKLDRLKAEYNVAAD
-366 ELSKVRRAAGE
+366 ELSKVRRAAGD

-523 RQLDENEK
+523 RQLNEEEK

-553 ELIARADRIADRIK
+553 ELIARADKIK

>member
-22 PGFDVLTGETGAGKS
+22 PGFNVLTGETGAGKS

-68 FSLNEGDAA
+68 FNLNEGDAA

-83 LGIECEGNELI
+83 LGIEYDGNELI

-148 DAYCHAESLPIIENI
+148 DAYCHAESLPIIEKI

-193 LCYQIEEISSANL
+193 LRYQIEEIASANL
-206 EAGEEER
+206 ETGEEER

-247 SAMDT
+247 SAIDT

-267 ETLSDKIEELYYAA
+267 EALGDKIEELYYAA

-319 GRTVGDVIDFGKDAE
+319 GRTVEDVIDFGKDAE

-351 AKLDKLKAEYNVTAD
+351 AKLDKLKAEYNVAAD
-366 ELSKVRRAAGE
+366 ELSKVRRAAGD

-464 EIDTGISGRTA
+464 EIDTGISGRTP

-523 RQLDENEK
+523 RQLNEEEK

-553 ELIARADRIADRIK
+553 ELIARADKIK

>member
-22 PGFDVLTGETGAGKS
+22 PGFNVLTGETGAGKS

-68 FSLNEGDAA
+68 FNLNEGDAA

-83 LGIECEGNELI
+83 LGIEYDGNELI

-129 HGQHEHQALLDA
+129 HGQHEHQALHDA

-148 DAYCHAESLPIIENI
+148 DAYCHAESLPIIEKI

-193 LCYQIEEISSANL
+193 LRYQIEEIASANL

-247 SAMDT
+247 SAIDT

-267 ETLSDKIEELYYAA
+267 EALGDKIEELYYAA

-319 GRTVGDVIDFGKDAE
+319 GRTVEDVIDFGKDAG

-351 AKLDKLKAEYNVTAD
+351 AKLDKLKAEYNVAAD
-366 ELSKVRRAAGE
+366 ELSKVRRAAGD

-399 ALSDASGGEPRKG
+399 ALSDASGGEPRNG

-502 LADAHLMVR
+502 LAEAHLMVR

-523 RQLDENEK
+523 RQLNEEEK

-553 ELIARADRIADRIK
+553 ELIARADKIK

>member
-10 IALIEK
+10 IALIDK

-22 PGFDVLTGETGAGKS
+22 PGFNVLTGETGAGKS

-58 GAARAKVEAV
+58 GAAKAKVEAV
-68 FSLNEGDAA
+68 FTLANDAA
-77 FAALDA
+77 AHKMLEE
-83 LGIECEGNELI
+83 LGIEAENNELI
-94 LSRELSAAGRNACR
+94 LSRELTTAGRNACR
-108 VNGTLVPVASLKS
+108 VNGTLVPVAALKS

-148 DAYCHAESLPIIENI
+148 DAFCHAESAAVLGRVN
-163 DAIVSRRNELMLKRN
+163 DIVQRRNELISKRN

-183 EREREREMDM
+183 EMERRREMDM
-193 LCYQIEEISSANL
+193 LRYQIEEIACAKL
-206 EAGEEER
+206 EPDEEHR
-213 LNAEKTVLLNAER
+213 LNDEKTLLLNAER
-226 IRTALET
+226 IRTALEN
-233 AHMALSGAEEGSAL
+233 AHMALSGAEEGNAL
-247 SAMDT
+247 SAIDDS
-252 ARRSMRDIAALNKDY
+252 RRSLRSISTFNAEYEALSTKV
-267 ETLSDKIEELYYAA
+267 EELYYSA
-281 EDISFVLRD
+281 EDIAFAIRD
-290 TSENVESDMQR
+290 ISQSVEPDMDR
-301 LEEIEQRLK
+301 LDEIEQRLQ

-319 GRTVGDVIDFGKDAE
+319 GRTAEDVITFGKDAAARLE
-334 TKLNELENA
+334 KLENA
-343 EALAAELD
+343 EAEAAKMDEQLE
-351 AKLDKLKAEYNVTAD
+351 KLRNEYNNAAD
-366 ELSKVRRAAGE
+366 ELSIIRAKGSE
-377 RLKRDVLNELKDLG
+377 RLKTAVLNELKDLG
-391 MAKAMFDV
+391 MGKAMFEV
-399 ALSDASGGEPRKG
+399 ALEDHSNGDFRFN
-412 GRETAEFMLS
+412 GRESAEFMLS

-464 EIDTGISGRTA
+464 EIDTGISGKTA
-475 AVVGEKMLGIAKKH
+475 AVVGEKMLGIANKH

-502 LADAHLMVR
+502 LADHHLMVR
-511 KYDDGKNTFVET
+511 KYDDGKSTFVET
-523 RQLDENEK
+523 HLLSQAEK

-543 DSPSALTHAR
+543 DSPSALAHAR
-553 ELIARADRIADRIK
+553 ELIARADKLK
-567 EKTADKI
+567 EK

>member
-22 PGFDVLTGETGAGKS
+22 PGFNVLTGETGAGKS

-68 FSLNEGDAA
+68 FNLNEGDAA

-83 LGIECEGNELI
+83 LGIEYDGNELI

-148 DAYCHAESLPIIENI
+148 DAYCHSESLPRIEKI
-163 DAIVSRRNELMLKRN
+163 DVIVSRRSELMLKRN
-178 SGFSS
+178 SGFAS

-193 LCYQIEEISSANL
+193 LRYQIEEIASANL

-247 SAMDT
+247 SAIDT

-267 ETLSDKIEELYYAA
+267 EALGDKIEELYYAA

-319 GRTVGDVIDFGKDAE
+319 GRTVEDVIDFGKDAG

-351 AKLDKLKAEYNVTAD
+351 AKLDRLKAEYNVAAD
-366 ELSKVRRAAGE
+366 ELSKVRRAAGD

-502 LADAHLMVR
+502 LAEAHLMVR

-523 RQLDENEK
+523 RQLNEEEK

-553 ELIARADRIADRIK
+553 ELIARADKIK

>member
-193 LCYQIEEISSANL
+193 LRYQIEEIASANL
-206 EAGEEER
+206 ETGEEER

-233 AHMALSGAEEGSAL
+233 AHMALSGAEEGGSAL

-351 AKLDKLKAEYNVTAD
+351 AKLDKLKAEYNVAAD

-553 ELIARADRIADRIK
+553 ELIARADKIK